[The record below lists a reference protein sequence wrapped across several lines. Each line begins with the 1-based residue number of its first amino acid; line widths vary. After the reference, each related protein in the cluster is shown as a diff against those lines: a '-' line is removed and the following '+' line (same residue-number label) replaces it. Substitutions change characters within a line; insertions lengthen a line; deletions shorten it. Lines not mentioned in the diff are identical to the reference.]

1 METKIIG
8 LLSRFGCTEMPTSK
22 NLLRLITGVAKYHFM
37 GKIFGTLF
45 TMRAGVPL
53 LYHTFWETFSV
64 EELFTLYKALNA
76 TTASVLTMLK
86 EPEYMNVAQER
97 LFSYLTTYIGN
108 MKSDELRL
116 FLRFVTGS
124 SVVVA
129 QHISIFFNLLSG
141 VARRPI
147 SHTCDC
153 SLQLSIDYST
163 FPEFE
168 QEFSKVLSSEYS
180 WYMDGI

>member
-1 METKIIG
+1 
-8 LLSRFGCTEMPTSK
+8 MPNSK
-22 NLLRLITGVAKYHFM
+22 NLLRLVAGVAKYHFM
-37 GKIFGTLF
+37 GKTFGTLF
-45 TMRAGVPL
+45 TMRTGVPHS
-53 LYHTFWETFSV
+53 YHTFWVTFSV

-76 TTASVLTMLK
+76 TTDSVLRLLK
-86 EPEYMNVAQER
+86 EPECMNVAQER

-129 QHISIFFNLLSG
+129 QHISVSFNRISG
-141 VARRPI
+141 AARRPI

-180 WYMDGI
+180 WFMDGI